1 MGVLILLDV
10 QTRFREL
17 RLFYI
22 DRKAKKW
29 LAKVLENSG
38 RRTIKIPLTGELT

>member
-1 MGVLILLDV
+1 LADV
-10 QTRFREL
+10 RTRFREP

-29 LAKVLENSG
+29 LAKVLEIVVDE
-38 RRTIKIPLTGELT
+38 TIKIPLTGELT